1 MKTDSGKTISIWM
14 DTADVPE
21 YPALIENT
29 ETDVCVI
36 GAGIAGMTTAYMLA
50 REGKRVIV
58 VDDGKVGGGET
69 GRTTAHL
76 VNALD
81 DRYYELERLHGE
93 QGARL
98 AADSHTAAIARIEA
112 IVRAENIDCD
122 FVRLNG
128 YLTLHPDSKPEEL
141 DEELAATHRS
151 GLLGVALLDE
161 SPVRMH
167 SGGRCL
173 RFPEQAQFH
182 PLKYLA
188 GLAKA
193 ILRDGGRIYNRTK
206 IEKLEGKP
214 RRPQAKTKDGYT
226 ITADAFAVCT
236 NSPISDYVVTHAK
249 QAPYRTFVIA
259 CPVPAGSVPL
269 GLFWDTGD
277 PYFYVRLAN
286 LNRASEKKSGKD
298 YIIVGGEDHKTGQE
312 DDAEERFA
320 RLAEW
325 TIRTFPTAGEP
336 EYRWSGQVLEPGDLL
351 AFIGRNPD
359 GAPNIYLA
367 TGDSGNG
374 MTHGTIAGILL
385 TDLILDR
392 SNPWEKLYDPKR
404 ISARAAKEYAVE
416 NLNVAKQYVKDYITR
431 GEVRSPDQI
440 ALGTGAV
447 IRRGLHKVACYK
459 DEKGVVHERSAV
471 CTHLM
476 CIVDWNSME
485 KSWDCP
491 CHGSR
496 FDPFGKVLN
505 GPAISDLEP
514 APQEK

>member
-1 MKTDSGKTISIWM
+1 MQTDSGKTISIWM

-21 YPALIENT
+21 FPALVENT

-36 GAGIAGMTTAYMLA
+36 GAGIAGMTTAYLLT

-81 DRYYELERLHGE
+81 DRFYEIERLHGE
-93 QGARL
+93 QGARM
-98 AADSHTAAIARIEA
+98 AASSHTAAVDRIET
-112 IVRAENIDCD
+112 IVRQEGIDCD

-128 YLTLHPDSKPEEL
+128 YLMAHPDAKPEEL
-141 DEELAATHRS
+141 EDELAACHRS
-151 GLLGVALLDE
+151 GLLGVALGDL
-161 SPVRMH
+161 PVRMH
-167 SGGRCL
+167 GRDRAL
-173 RFPEQAQFH
+173 RFPDQAQFH

-193 ILRDGGRIYNRTK
+193 IVRDGGLIYNRTH

-214 RRPQAKTKDGYT
+214 QRPQAKTRDGYT
-226 ITADAFAVCT
+226 ITANAFAVCT
-236 NSPISDYVVTHAK
+236 NSPISDYVVTHTK

-259 CPVPAGSVPL
+259 APVPAGSVPL

-277 PYFYVRLAN
+277 PYYYVRLAN
-286 LNRASEKKSGKD
+286 LGRASENKKGTD
-298 YIIVGGEDHKTGQE
+298 YLIVGGLDHKTGQK
-312 DDAEERFA
+312 DDANERFA
-320 RLAEW
+320 KLAAW
-325 TIRTFPTAGEP
+325 TIRNFPDAGEP
-336 EYRWSGQVLEPGDLL
+336 EYRWSGQVLEPADAM

-385 TDLILDR
+385 TDMILGR

-404 ISARAAKEYAVE
+404 VSPKAARDYASE
-416 NLNVAKQYVKDYITR
+416 NLNVAAQYRDYITP
-431 GEVRSPDQI
+431 GDVGSLAEIP
-440 ALGTGAV
+440 LGTGAV
-447 IRRGLHKVACYK
+447 LRRGMHKVACYK
-459 DEKGVVHERSAV
+459 DEKGTVHERSAV
-471 CTHLM
+471 CTHLA
-476 CIVDWNSME
+476 CIVDWNSTE

-505 GPAISDLEP
+505 GPAISDLGP
-514 APQEK
+514 APKET